1 MKDKR
6 QVIRS
11 LAQRI
16 RNKYHAAVAEVGDN
30 DAWQVASL
38 GIACVSNS
46 ARHCE
51 QMIADIVSYIEASRL
66 DAEIVEETRE
76 IIDFEP
82 SA

>member
-1 MKDKR
+1 LKDKR